1 MKVLLIDDNP
11 FDRELVKHKM
21 EQVWP
26 DIQWK
31 EVTNQQAF
39 SAIMKQPDFDF
50 VLTDYQLKWT
60 TGIDVLKFIIKCC
73 PDLPVFMVTDTGS
86 EELAVEAMKLGLSD
100 YVLKTHLSRLPLA
113 IEDFFQRRQLKNEHE
128 VLQKQIQ
135 QAQKMESLGLL
146 VSGLA
151 HDFNN
156 LLAGMMGYAQQGI
169 KHSSA
174 NPELAEYFQHIF
186 TRAEQGARM
195 TRQLLTFARGSHLEP
210 MRIQMNTLIAQTLEF
225 VGTLLGPTI
234 KIEFNP
240 DATIADLYAD
250 PTQLEQ
256 MLVNLCINARDA
268 MPHGG
273 TLRVETHTFQ
283 LHKGKQDARFT
294 AQPGPYV
301 QITITDTG
309 EGMSPEVLARL
320 FEPFFTTKD
329 VGRGTGLG
337 LSVVYGIIQQHHG
350 FIEVTSQPGK
360 GTCFALYF
368 PVAEQVSLEETTLNE
383 RAASEK
389 VTPSVKTPGK
399 VTILVV
405 EDDPDVQQVICEV
418 LREEG
423 YTILLASDGE
433 EGLQLFQEHIATI
446 RLVIADIMMPK
457 MQGKEFQQQIRRRQP
472 ETKVL
477 VMSGYQQIQLQQK
490 DLLDPNSD
498 FLQKPFDLD
507 ILLEKVH
514 TLININN

>member
-1 MKVLLIDDNP
+1 MKALLIDDNP
-11 FDRELVKHKM
+11 FDRELIKHKM

-31 EVTNQQAF
+31 EVTNQQTFLAL
-39 SAIMKQPDFDF
+39 MKQPDFDF
-50 VLTDYQLKWT
+50 VMTDYQLKWT
-60 TGIDVLKFIIKCC
+60 NGIDVLKFATKCC
-73 PDLPVFMVTDTGS
+73 PNLPVFMVTDTGS

-113 IEDFFQRRQLKNEHE
+113 IEEFFKRQQLRREHE
-128 VLQKQIQ
+128 ILQKQIQ

-156 LLAGMMGYAQQGI
+156 LLASMMGYAQQGM
-169 KHSSA
+169 KHASA
-174 NPELAEYFQHIF
+174 HPELAEYFQHIF

-195 TRQLLTFARGSHLEP
+195 TRQLLTFARGSNLEP
-210 MRIQMNTLIAQTLEF
+210 MRVQVNALIAQTLGF
-225 VGTLLGPTI
+225 LSALLGPTI
-234 KIEFNP
+234 KIEFIP
-240 DATIADLYAD
+240 DPAIADLYAD

-256 MLVNLCINARDA
+256 ILVNLCINARDA

-273 TLRVETHTFQ
+273 TLNVQTHTFQ
-283 LHKGKQDARFT
+283 IHQGKQDARFT

-309 EGMSPEVLARL
+309 EGMSSEILSRL

-329 VGRGTGLG
+329 VGQGTGLG
-337 LSVVYGIIQQHHG
+337 LAVVYGIIQQHHG

-360 GTCFALYF
+360 GTCFALYL
-368 PVAEQVSLEETTLNE
+368 PVVEQVSLEDTIPNE
-383 RAASEK
+383 IEVPEK
-389 VTPSVKTPGK
+389 VMPAAKTTEK

-405 EDDPDVQQVICEV
+405 EDDPDVQEVICDI
-418 LREEG
+418 LREQG
-423 YTILLASDGE
+423 YAILVASDGE
-433 EGLQLFQEHIATI
+433 EGLQLFQEHISTI
-446 RLVIADIMMPK
+446 CLVIADIMMPK

-477 VMSGYQQIQLQQK
+477 VMSGYQQVQLQQK
-490 DLLDPNSD
+490 DMLDPNSD

-507 ILLEKVH
+507 VLLDKVH
-514 TLININN
+514 SLLNIHK